1 VSITIVGNSAA
12 AVGAI
17 EAIRELDR
25 DIAIQMVTAEGPA
38 IYSRP
43 LISHYVG
50 GEIDQGRLAYRPPS
64 FYEAH
69 NVQALFEEPVTAIDP
84 AGHTIT
90 TDKGRVLAYDQLLLA
105 VGGSP
110 IVPPMPGLELEG
122 VVTFA
127 TLGDAEAIDRLIG
140 AGRVSHAVVVGGG
153 MIGIK
158 ATDALLKRGVR
169 VTMVELAPRILIR
182 ALDEQGATMMTE
194 LFEGA
199 GVRVLTGNTVAEIV
213 PQDGRVAGVV
223 LQDGQRLDCDLLV
236 FGIGVRPN
244 VALAREAGLDVDRG
258 VVVDR
263 AMRTSDPSIY
273 AAGDVAEAYDL
284 VVDLNRTVAIWPN
297 AYRQGAI
304 AGAQMVGQPRQ
315 DQGGIAMNAIE
326 VAGVPCV
333 SIGEG
338 NAEGDGY
345 DVLTRSSPERRQYRR
360 LVLEGNRLVGVILV
374 GNISRAGI
382 YTGLIRH
389 RVDISAHRDSLLS
402 DRLSLL
408 SVPDD
413 YRKHVVRGQG
423 IEV

>member
-1 VSITIVGNSAA
+1 VKITIVGNSAA

-17 EAIRELDR
+17 EAIRELDQE
-25 DIAIQMVTAEGPA
+25 ATIQVVTAEGPA

-50 GEIDQGRLAYRPPS
+50 GEIDEGRLAYRPPT
-64 FYEAH
+64 FYETH
-69 NVQALFEEPVTAIDP
+69 QVETLFDEAVTAID
-84 AGHTIT
+84 AQAHTVAT
-90 TDKGRVLAYDQLLLA
+90 AKGRVLDYDKLLLA
-105 VGGSP
+105 IGGSP
-110 IVPPMPGLELEG
+110 IVPPMAGLDLAG
-122 VVTFA
+122 VTTFA
-127 TLGDAEAIDRLIG
+127 TWADAAAIDHEID
-140 AGRVSHAVVVGGG
+140 AGHVSQAVVVGGG

-158 ATDALLKRGVR
+158 ATDALLKRGVQ

-182 ALDEQGATMMTE
+182 ALDELGAEMMTN
-194 LFEGA
+194 LFERA
-199 GVRVLTGNTVAEIV
+199 GVRVLTENTVAEIIA
-213 PQDGRVAGVV
+213 DGERIGGVV
-223 LQDGQRLDCDLLV
+223 LKDGQRLDCDLLV

-244 VALAREAGLDVDRG
+244 VALARDAGVKVDRG

-263 AMRTSDPSIY
+263 AMRTSDPDIY

-333 SIGEG
+333 AIGEG

-345 DVLTRSSPERRQYRR
+345 TVMTRAQPERHQYRR

-389 RVDISAHRDSLLS
+389 RVDVSAHRDSLLS

-408 SVPDD
+408 SVPED